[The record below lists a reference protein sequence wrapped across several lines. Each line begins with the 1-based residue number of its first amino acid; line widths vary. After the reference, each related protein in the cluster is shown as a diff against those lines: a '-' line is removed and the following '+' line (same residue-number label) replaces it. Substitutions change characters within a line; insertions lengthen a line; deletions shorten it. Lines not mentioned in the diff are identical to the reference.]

1 MKEDKNIYEKSYFID
16 MKSGEKDYKKQEKK
30 EQKKKSY
37 RAGIIINISIIAIIV
52 LLVLIFL
59 VFFYKPNIVDY
70 LEEIKNTFTYGMMII
85 LAIITILIIVFN
97 ILLKDK
103 KMLSHLLKILLFF
116 NIICIIM
123 FFYIEAILDKTY
135 NNEENFGNVY
145 DTKIENKTDTEYV
158 DLWKTFLEQE
168 VHTKTEKEVFIEENI
183 SQYRYFKIRIYL
195 ILILYVITMM
205 VNTYRISKIDKGI
218 KGREILEKN
227 DKILFKDEK
236 NVR

>member
-1 MKEDKNIYEKSYFID
+1 MKENKNIYEKSYFID
-16 MKSGEKDYKKQEKK
+16 MESGKKDYKKQQKK
-30 EQKKKSY
+30 EQKKKNY
-37 RAGIIINISIIAIIV
+37 RAGIIINISIIVLIV

-59 VFFYKPNIVDY
+59 VFFYKPNIRDY
-70 LEEIKNTFTYGMMII
+70 LEEIKNTFTYGMII
-85 LAIITILIIVFN
+85 IWAIITTFIILFN

-103 KMLSHLLKILLFF
+103 KMLSHLLKILLCF
-116 NIICIIM
+116 NIICLIV
-123 FFYIEAILDKTY
+123 FFYIDAILDRTY

-158 DLWKTFLEQE
+158 DLWKTFLKKAVQ
-168 VHTKTEKEVFIEENI
+168 TKTEKEVFIEENI
-183 SQYRYFKIRIYL
+183 KQYRYFKIRVYL

-205 VNTYRISKIDKGI
+205 ANTFMISKIDKGI
-218 KGREILEKN
+218 KVREILEKN